1 MSRLA
6 ERADGKP
13 SGARAVPDTPRNPTA
28 QTRPRPRRAG
38 GSTRAAGRAAGITA
52 VLAFTLF
59 PAYFMLVSGVSERA
73 VSGTDALVPQTLS
86 LDNFTYVLTEAG
98 FLTYLRNS
106 LLVALITVVGSS
118 LLALFA
124 ATAVARFRFRLRTS
138 VLVMVLIV
146 QMVPLEAL
154 VIPLFL
160 QASDLGMLN
169 SLIGLSIVYIAM
181 SLPFAIWM
189 LRGFVAAVP
198 IEVEEAAY
206 IDGASWP
213 RMFWSVLFPLVAPG
227 LVATGVFSF
236 IVAWNEFILALTF
249 LQDGEKFTVAVGL
262 RQFFQQHT
270 TDWGALMAASTIITV
285 PVMVFFL
292 IVQRG
297 LVSGLVQGAVKG

>member
-1 MSRLA
+1 MSRPA
-6 ERADGKP
+6 APAAPDAPGKR
-13 SGARAVPDTPRNPTA
+13 STRTP
-28 QTRPRPRRAG
+28 PRPRRYR
-38 GSTRAAGRAAGITA
+38 RAAGTAWRALGVAV

-59 PAYFMLVSGVSERA
+59 PAYFMVVSGLSERA
-73 VSGTDALVPQTLS
+73 VSGTDALLPRSVS

-106 LLVALITVVGSS
+106 LLVALITVVGSA

-138 VLVMVLIV
+138 VLIMVLIV

-160 QASDLGMLN
+160 QASDLRMLN

-189 LRGFVAAVP
+189 LRGFVAAIPV
-198 IEVEEAAY
+198 EVEEAAY

-227 LVATGVFSF
+227 LVATGIFSF

-249 LQDGEKFTVAVGL
+249 LQDGDKFTVAVGL

-270 TDWGALMAASTIITV
+270 TDWGALMAASTIITL